1 MLRYLDGG
9 FVEFLPR
16 AHIKHPF
23 LFSRVLMTHP
33 YGLRLV
39 DQLLL
44 HTAKQRKR
52 NVLIKSY
59 KHDAQLSFTYI
70 RIQLT
75 SD

>member
-1 MLRYLDGG
+1 
-9 FVEFLPR
+9 
-16 AHIKHPF
+16 
-23 LFSRVLMTHP
+23 MTHP